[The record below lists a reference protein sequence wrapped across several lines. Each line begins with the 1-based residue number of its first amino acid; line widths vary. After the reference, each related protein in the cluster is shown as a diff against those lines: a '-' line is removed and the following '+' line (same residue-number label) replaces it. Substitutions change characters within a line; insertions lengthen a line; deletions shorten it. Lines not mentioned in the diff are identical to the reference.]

1 MSDTRLLRRTRR
13 ARVSRGVSL
22 IEALVALA
30 VMSIGLLG
38 VMGMQATLRTTADV
52 SRQRAEGVR
61 LAQEKVE
68 DLRAFG
74 VLVAPVGSTDHDYT
88 KIVSTAS
95 PEVITPPLCAGSTT
109 VLCANTEFRRTVT
122 VFPPTASQPRFK
134 TVRVRVGWWDRVSDS
149 SNPADERSVELYT
162 TVAEVAPELSATL
175 GVPANVSGP
184 RRPGGRHITI
194 PRAAVDQGNGTSTFT
209 PPGGG
214 SLVWT
219 FTNSTG
225 RLVDPL
231 GLTSVLLT
239 GYIRFA
245 TGALPT
251 GAEAENPTDFAR
263 TVDVEVVQTLPAPS
277 LVICFTSTPGTSDTF
292 VVYYCAVPIV
302 AAVGVPGTY
311 TWDGKSQLTPTSLP
325 LARSPTDDNTGRFRV
340 CRYTPD
346 PTTDTPL
353 AGNVAHPLNYVSV
366 GTSLANQNFLVISAG
381 DGSVPFPCPT
391 EATGADPLVDADT
404 RLHQPP

>member
-1 MSDTRLLRRTRR
+1 MNVTRLLRHTQA

-52 SRQRAEGVR
+52 SRQRAEAVR

-88 KIVSTAS
+88 KIVSTVVGT
-95 PEVITPPLCAGSTT
+95 PEVIAPPFCAGSTT
-109 VLCANTEFRRTVT
+109 VLCANTEFRRSVTVT
-122 VFPPTASQPRFK
+122 TPTASQPRFK
-134 TVRVRVGWWDRVSDS
+134 TVRVRVGWYDRVSDT
-149 SNPADERSVELYT
+149 ALDERSVELYT
-162 TVAEVAPELSATL
+162 TVAEVAPELGATL

-184 RRPGGRHITI
+184 QRPGGRHITI
-194 PRAAVDQGNGTSTFT
+194 PRAAVDRRDGTSTFT
-209 PPGGG
+209 PPGG
-214 SLVWT
+214 SVVWT
-219 FTNSTG
+219 FSNSSG

-231 GLTSVLLT
+231 GTTSLLLT

-245 TGALPT
+245 TGARPT
-251 GAEAENPTDFAR
+251 GAEAENPTDLAR
-263 TVDVEVVQTLPAPS
+263 SVGVQVLQTRPS
-277 LVICFTSTPGTSDTF
+277 TTPVSCFTSTPGPSDTF

-311 TWDGKSQLTPTSLP
+311 TWDGRSELTSLP
-325 LARSPTDDNTGRFRV
+325 LARSPTDDDDDRFRV
-340 CRYTPD
+340 CRYTPEPD
-346 PTTDTPL
+346 TDTPL

-391 EATGADPLVDADT
+391 EADGADPLLDADT
-404 RLHQPP
+404 KLHQPR

>member
-1 MSDTRLLRRTRR
+1 MNVTRLLRHTQA

-52 SRQRAEGVR
+52 SRQRAEAVR

-88 KIVSTAS
+88 KIVSTVVGT
-95 PEVITPPLCAGSTT
+95 PEVIAPPFCAGSTT
-109 VLCANTEFRRTVT
+109 VLCANTEFRRSVTVT
-122 VFPPTASQPRFK
+122 TPTASQPRFK
-134 TVRVRVGWWDRVSDS
+134 TVRVRVGWYDRVSDT
-149 SNPADERSVELYT
+149 ALDERSVELYT
-162 TVAEVAPELSATL
+162 TVAEVAPELGATL

-184 RRPGGRHITI
+184 QRPGGRHITI
-194 PRAAVDQGNGTSTFT
+194 PRAAVDRRDGTSTFT
-209 PPGGG
+209 PPGG
-214 SLVWT
+214 SVVWT
-219 FTNSTG
+219 FSNSSG

-231 GLTSVLLT
+231 GTTSLLLT

-245 TGALPT
+245 TDGRPT
-251 GAEAENPTDFAR
+251 GAEAENPIDLAR
-263 TVDVEVVQTLPAPS
+263 SVGVQVLPTRPTTTPVS
-277 LVICFTSTPGTSDTF
+277 CFTSTPGPSDTF

-311 TWDGKSQLTPTSLP
+311 TWDGRSELTSLP
-325 LARSPTDDNTGRFRV
+325 LARSPTDDDDDRFRV
-340 CRYTPD
+340 CRYTPEPD
-346 PTTDTPL
+346 TDTPL

-391 EATGADPLVDADT
+391 EADGADPLLDADT
-404 RLHQPP
+404 KLHQPR

>member
-1 MSDTRLLRRTRR
+1 MNVTRLLRHTQP

-52 SRQRAEGVR
+52 SRQRSEAVR

-88 KIVSTAS
+88 KIVSTVIGT
-95 PEVITPPLCAGSTT
+95 PEVIAPPYCAGST
-109 VLCANTEFRRTVT
+109 VLCANTEFRRSVTVT
-122 VFPPTASQPRFK
+122 TPSAVQPRFK
-134 TVRVRVGWWDRVSDS
+134 TVRVRVGWYDRVSDT
-149 SNPADERSVELYT
+149 ALDERSVELYT
-162 TVAEVAPELSATL
+162 TVAEVAPELGATL
-175 GVPANVSGP
+175 GVPANVSAP
-184 RRPGGRHITI
+184 QRPGGRHITI
-194 PRAAVDQGNGTSTFT
+194 PRTAVDQRDGTSTFT
-209 PPGGG
+209 PPGG
-214 SLVWT
+214 SVVWT
-219 FTNSTG
+219 FSNSSG

-231 GLTSVLLT
+231 GTTSVLLT

-245 TGALPT
+245 TGGRPT
-251 GAEAENPTDFAR
+251 GAEAENPTDLAR
-263 TVDVEVVQTLPAPS
+263 PVGVVVRQTLPS
-277 LVICFTSTPGTSDTF
+277 INRVDCFTSTPAALDTF
-292 VVYYCAVPIV
+292 VVYYCAMPIV

-311 TWDGKSQLTPTSLP
+311 TWHGKSELTRLR
-325 LARSPTDDNTGRFRV
+325 LADGPDDADSDRFKV

-346 PTTDTPL
+346 PDNDAPP
-353 AGNVAHPLNYVSV
+353 NVAHPLTYVSV

-404 RLHQPP
+404 KLHQPL